1 MISTV
6 GNSNILRWGRSI
18 VTCDWNILSVS
29 CQGSKSN
36 RISPI
41 KHTKIRFINCA
52 EETENTFQKK
62 TGNSYVGR
70 LRRDFLK
77 RFIFIFGEFKEEV
90 E

>member
-1 MISTV
+1 M
-6 GNSNILRWGRSI
+6 
-18 VTCDWNILSVS
+18 S
-29 CQGSKSN
+29 CQDSKSH
-36 RISPI
+36 RITPI

-70 LRRDFLK
+70 LIRDFFLT

>member
-41 KHTKIRFINCA
+41 KHTKIRFINYA

-77 RFIFIFGEFKEEV
+77 RFIFIFGELKEEV

>member
-1 MISTV
+1 MIS
-6 GNSNILRWGRSI
+6 GGCSSKISN
-18 VTCDWNILSVS
+18 TETPTYP
-29 CQGSKSN
+29 QQ
-36 RISPI
+36 
-41 KHTKIRFINCA
+41 TQA

-77 RFIFIFGEFKEEV
+77 GFIFIFGEFKEEV